1 MAEVHIRVTHTDE
14 NMNKLAKWLISNTF
28 CDILC
33 FEVGKREE
41 KRHFH
46 ALCRL
51 TITPSTLRQQIHKV
65 FFEKSY
71 DEKLGVTKKTN
82 IFGTTAMSISKLKK
96 DKITNILYI
105 CKGSSLGC
113 FEYFGGI
120 ITFEEATAYNRQFW
134 ETNQKISDTGEKNQK
149 KKPISWSHKVKEEM
163 LEKFPDDI
171 QKICLWQNHRDDFTG
186 EDWHIQRHQAKEE
199 AEIATRKLF
208 HHFVCCLGADVKK
221 LDRHVSGIFAGILNS
236 YITADAKKCKAYS
249 DRLYDQFFKGEYPQI
264 SLGV

>member
-1 MAEVHIRVTHTDE
+1 MTEVHIRVTHTDE

-33 FEVGKREE
+33 FEVGKKEE

-65 FFEKSY
+65 FFEKSF
-71 DEKLGVTKKTN
+71 DEKLSVTKKIN
-82 IFGTTAMSISKLKK
+82 IFGTTSMSITKLKK

-105 CKGSSLGC
+105 CKGNTLGN

-120 ITFEEATAYNRQFW
+120 ISLEEATAYNRQFW
-134 ETNQKISDTGEKNQK
+134 ETNQKIRDPDKK

-163 LEKFPDDI
+163 LEKYPQDI
-171 QKICLWQNHRDDFTG
+171 NWICMWQNRQTDLYGQDRHETRDRA
-186 EDWHIQRHQAKEE
+186 EQATK
-199 AEIATRKLF
+199 KLF
-208 HHFVCCLGADVKK
+208 HHFVCCLGSDVKK

-236 YITADAKKCKAYS
+236 YITADAKKCKGYS
-249 DRLYDQFFKGEYPQI
+249 DRLYDQFFKGENPQI
-264 SLGV
+264 YLGV